1 MGMGM
6 AVITTTTTDLNSMS
20 CLANS
25 VIALVGAGWLGCR
38 KGIRDADGDGDGDG
52 GGGRGGGDR

>member
-38 KGIRDADGDGDGDG
+38 RENRDADADADG
-52 GGGRGGGDR
+52 GGGRGRGGGDR

>member
-6 AVITTTTTDLNSMS
+6 AVITTTTTTDLNSMS

-38 KGIRDADGDGDGDG
+38 KGIRDADGDGDGG
-52 GGGRGGGDR
+52 RGRGGGDR